1 MFDKDK
7 ILAKVGI
14 GSAEV
19 DTRLDRDRFR
29 PGETF
34 TAQVVVDGGG
44 TDREIEGLVLKLMVE
59 MREEPGE
66 AARTKAIDTWHLH
79 DGFTIHEGDQRVTDF
94 EGRLHPE
101 TPVTEW
107 SCRQNLSKVWIHTG
121 LDVESAVDPKDKDYL
136 RIEPTEPMAA
146 VLSAIERSGYRPERL
161 TVDPDRVQAG
171 EVSAELHCD
180 QEFPFR
186 PENRRSSRF
195 KEVEVHFVPR
205 EDRTHVLLEFDFP
218 RQSEQFRSM
227 VVDDDD
233 FSVDG
238 IQREFRRHADAV

>member
-19 DTRLDRDRFR
+19 DTRLDRDRFH
-29 PGETF
+29 PGEEF
-34 TAQVVVDGGG
+34 SAQVVVEGGE
-44 TDREIEGLVLKLMVE
+44 TDQEIEGLVLKLMVE
-59 MREEPGE
+59 MRDGPNE

-79 DGFTIHEGDQRVTDF
+79 DDFTIHEGERRVIDF

-107 SCRQNLSKVWIHTG
+107 DCRQNLSKVWIHTG

-136 RIEPTEPMAA
+136 RIAPTEPMAA
-146 VLSAIERSGYRPERL
+146 VLEAVERAGFRPERL

-171 EVSAELHCD
+171 EVTADLHCD
-180 QEFPFR
+180 QEFVFR
-186 PENRRSSRF
+186 PKNRSSRF
-195 KEVEVHFVPR
+195 EEIEVHFVPR

-218 RQSEQFRSM
+218 RRSEQFRSM
-227 VVDDDD
+227 DVDNHD
-233 FSVDG
+233 FSVDSLR
-238 IQREFRRHADAV
+238 REFERIADSV